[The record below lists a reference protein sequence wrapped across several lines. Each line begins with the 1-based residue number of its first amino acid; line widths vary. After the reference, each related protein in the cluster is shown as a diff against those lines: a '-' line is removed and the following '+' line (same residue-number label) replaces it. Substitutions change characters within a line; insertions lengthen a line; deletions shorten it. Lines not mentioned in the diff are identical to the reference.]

1 MRKALRSPVAYVLL
15 AAVVALLIFN
25 VVRSGSSPK
34 SIALGDFERDLAV
47 PGQVAS
53 ATIHDSSDQVTGKL
67 KDGTSYVVQYPDRLT
82 AELTNKITT
91 AVPGAK
97 VTHSH
102 SNPWLSALLNYGF
115 IVLLFG
121 LFLYLLNSMQGGGSR
136 VMQFG
141 KAKAKTAGKDQPKV
155 TFADVAGADEAVAEL
170 QEIKEF
176 LEAPGRFQA
185 LGAKIPKGVLLFG
198 PPGTGKTLLAR
209 AVAGEAGV
217 PFFSISGS
225 DFVEMFVGVGA
236 SRVRDLFEQAKSN
249 APAIV
254 FMDEIDAVGRHRGA
268 GLGGGHDEREQT
280 LNQLLVEMDGFDVR
294 GGVIL
299 IAATNRPDIL
309 DPALLRPGRFDRQ
322 IVVDRPD
329 LVGRRKILGVHANG
343 KPLAKSADLDVL
355 AKRTPGF
362 TGADL
367 ANLLNEAAI
376 LTARRNLRQIGMRE
390 CEEAIDRVLAGPERK
405 TLVMSEHD
413 KLVTAYHESGHAI
426 VGHVLQHSD
435 PIHKVSIVARSRSLG
450 LTFTLPEDRYNHS
463 RSQLRDSM
471 AMCLGGR
478 TAEELVFS
486 EPTTGAENDIE
497 KVTRI
502 ARAMVTEYGMSDTLG
517 PQQLGQPNAEVFLGR
532 DFGHQANYSEEV
544 ASTID
549 REVRRLIDEAHGRAR
564 AVLTRHRLTLDR
576 MAQELVE
583 RETLDALDLADLL
596 GPLDVWPLEEPTPAL
611 PERPTRGR
619 RGGPAVGIPVDPIP
633 ADPVGA
639 GGRGRGDGD
648 GSGSRRPVAPGRRA
662 PVGVATRATTPAVAS
677 PVGPVVAQAKAA
689 APATA
694 PVPPA
699 ALPGRRGPA
708 SAARAVAASG
718 KPAPTARTASRA
730 AASGSV
736 TKRAAASRRAA
747 PGATSVP
754 VTKAAASAAS
764 ARARRGRAPA
774 APADDSPVR
783 RARPRPKPSEP

>member
-1 MRKALRSPVAYVLL
+1 MRKALRSPVTYVVLG
-15 AAVVALLIFN
+15 AIVALLLFSSL
-25 VVRSGSSPK
+25 RSGPSRTTLSL
-34 SIALGDFERDLAV
+34 SDFEHDLSV
-47 PGQVAS
+47 PGSVVS
-53 ATIHDSSDQVTGKL
+53 AVIHDSSDEVTGKL
-67 KDGTSYVVQYPDRLT
+67 KNGTDFVVQYPDRLT
-82 AELTNKITT
+82 AQLTTQLN
-91 AVPGAK
+91 ASGADVK
-97 VTHSH
+97 VSH
-102 SNPWLSALLNYGF
+102 AKSNPWLSALASYGL
-115 IVLLFG
+115 IILLFG
-121 LFLYLLNSMQGGGSR
+121 VFLFVLNSMQGGGSK

-141 KAKAKTAGKDQPKV
+141 KAKPKTASKDQPRV

-185 LGAKIPKGVLLFG
+185 VGAKIPKGVLLFG

-236 SRVRDLFEQAKSN
+236 SRVRDLFAQAKAS

-329 LVGRRKILGVHANG
+329 LAGRQKILAVHATG
-343 KPLAKSADLDVL
+343 KPLAKSADLEVL

-376 LTARRNLRQIGMRE
+376 LTVRRNLRQIGMRE

-405 TLVMSEHD
+405 TLVMSDHD
-413 KLVTAYHESGHAI
+413 KLVTAYHEAGHAI
-426 VGHVLQHSD
+426 VGHVLHHSD

-497 KVTRI
+497 KVTYI
-502 ARAMVTEYGMSDTLG
+502 ARAMVTEYGMSDALG
-517 PQQLGQPNAEVFLGR
+517 PRQLGQSGGEVFLGR
-532 DFGHQANYSEEV
+532 EFGHQANYSEEV
-544 ASTID
+544 AAAID
-549 REVRRLIDEAHGRAR
+549 REIRRLVDEAHARAR
-564 AVLTRHRLTLDR
+564 AVLTHHRASLDR
-576 MAQELVE
+576 MAQDLVE
-583 RETLDALDLADLL
+583 KETLAALELADIL
-596 GPLDVWPLEEPTPAL
+596 GPLAPWPAGDQPAATIPEL
-611 PERPTRGR
+611 P
-619 RGGPAVGIPVDPIP
+619 A
-633 ADPVGA
+633 
-639 GGRGRGDGD
+639 
-648 GSGSRRPVAPGRRA
+648 
-662 PVGVATRATTPAVAS
+662 
-677 PVGPVVAQAKAA
+677 
-689 APATA
+689 
-694 PVPPA
+694 PPA
-699 ALPGRRGPA
+699 R
-708 SAARAVAASG
+708 
-718 KPAPTARTASRA
+718 
-730 AASGSV
+730 
-736 TKRAAASRRAA
+736 
-747 PGATSVP
+747 
-754 VTKAAASAAS
+754 
-764 ARARRGRAPA
+764 RARRAGAPGE
-774 APADDSPVR
+774 PRSIPLDPR
-783 RARPRPKPSEP
+783 RTR